1 MDGMGWQW
9 YGWDLSSRFNVSPL
23 QMQPTQESLQL
34 LLMLVIA
41 TVGMRTEHLLT
52 FCQKVAWRCGVGS
65 FVHVRW
71 FLYILWMCHDLH
83 TWSGWWFQTFFMFT
97 PTWGDDPIFTT
108 IFQMGW
114 NHQLAD
120 DGQSQASFFFDFDAL
135 FAIEKSMFLVSQC
148 HSAMSALWWDELS
161 DAGLKLNQDKGA
173 FGHFVMPAVLT
184 CFSEWFH
191 FPWRWRCDSSCGS
204 ISKDPKD

>member
-9 YGWDLSSRFNVSPL
+9 YGWDLSSRFNFSPL

-41 TVGMRTEHLLT
+41 TWGWERNTCWLAAKKSLEG
-52 FCQKVAWRCGVGS
+52 VAFGR
-65 FVHVRW
+65 
-71 FLYILWMCHDLH
+71 L
-83 TWSGWWFQTFFMFT
+83 FMF
-97 PTWGDDPIFTT
+97 DDFCYLWLCHFAYLIWVVVSNIFYVYPYLGRWSNFTT

-120 DGQSQASFFFDFDAL
+120 DGQSQASFFFL
-135 FAIEKSMFLVSQC
+135 ILMPYLTLISMFLVSQC